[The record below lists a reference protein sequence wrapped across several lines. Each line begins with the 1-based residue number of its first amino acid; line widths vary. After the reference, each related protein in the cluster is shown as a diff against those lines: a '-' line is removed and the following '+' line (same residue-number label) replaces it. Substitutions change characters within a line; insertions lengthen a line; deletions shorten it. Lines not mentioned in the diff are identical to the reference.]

1 MTTDQTNA
9 LVLQREK
16 DGVRRGYG
24 WPRGDFTSQGPLSA
38 SRAQSPPGAA
48 GNNSAVSG
56 ANREQIKRR
65 NSRPPSILTG
75 YGAIQLSRLFEHLRR
90 KDFGS
95 AHFTDVCGDQ
105 HGVLAGPR
113 SEQDIQSCSA
123 ARARRGCRKVT
134 PTPAIRH
141 HSRWPWLQAEDP
153 AANLRGRGRD
163 HLGQKEPVR

>member
-24 WPRGDFTSQGPLSA
+24 WPRGDFTSQGPLST
-38 SRAQSPPGAA
+38 SRVQSPPGAA
-48 GNNSAVSG
+48 VSDSAVSG

-65 NSRPPSILTG
+65 NSRPPSIFTG
-75 YGAIQLSRLFEHLRR
+75 YGTIQLSCLFEDLRR
-90 KDFGS
+90 GHFGA
-95 AHFTDVCGDQ
+95 AHFTDVCGDK

-123 ARARRGCRKVT
+123 ARAPERMQKVNT
-134 PTPAIRH
+134 HPGHPSPQQVAPA
-141 HSRWPWLQAEDP
+141 P
-153 AANLRGRGRD
+153 G
-163 HLGQKEPVR
+163 